1 MTLEAY
7 IHRYLFAGDRGGFA
21 AKLGEAW
28 CHADSG
34 NRAKLEAA
42 FPNIFT
48 VPEDLS

>member
-1 MTLEAY
+1 MTLEHY
-7 IHRYLFAGDRGGFA
+7 VIHHLSPGARGGFA
-21 AKLGEAW
+21 ARLAEAW

-48 VPEDLS
+48 VPEHLS